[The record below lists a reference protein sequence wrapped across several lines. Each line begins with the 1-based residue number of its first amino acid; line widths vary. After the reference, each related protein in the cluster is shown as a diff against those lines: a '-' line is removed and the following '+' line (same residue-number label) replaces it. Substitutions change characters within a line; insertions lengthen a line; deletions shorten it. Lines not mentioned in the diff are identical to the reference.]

1 MNITYSYDRIKVNSN
16 YTVELLADVLK
27 MNDNTKNSYD
37 DSYWKA
43 NLIYVLALCNNPV
56 YIEEIYAEVYR

>member
-1 MNITYSYDRIKVNSN
+1 M
-16 YTVELLADVLK
+16 LADVLK

-43 NLIYVLALCNNPV
+43 NLIYVLSLCNNPV
-56 YIEEIYAEVYR
+56 YIDEIYAEIFR

>member
-1 MNITYSYDRIKVNSN
+1 MSITYQYKRLKVNSN
-16 YTVELLADVLK
+16 YTVEMLADVLK

-43 NLIYVLALCNNPV
+43 NLIYVLSLCNNPV
-56 YIEEIYAEVYR
+56 YIDEIYEEIFR